1 MCERERKCDDDEEE
15 PDSDEADSESDEAQ
29 FEVDRFDP
37 VNRNNNGIQRGSSDG
52 GGGKETSGRICIS

>member
-15 PDSDEADSESDEAQ
+15 PDSDEADSDEAQ

-52 GGGKETSGRICIS
+52 SGGKETSGRICIS